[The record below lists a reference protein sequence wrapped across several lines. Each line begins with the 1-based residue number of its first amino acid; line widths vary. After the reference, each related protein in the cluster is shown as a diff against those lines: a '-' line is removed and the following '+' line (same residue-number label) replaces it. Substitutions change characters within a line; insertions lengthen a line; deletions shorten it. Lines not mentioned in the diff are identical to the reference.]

1 MKVNMMQLLEIA
13 LVDELDKAPDTLPP
27 CSVDSLVDLLPSL
40 TSGSC
45 GNEFDNHT
53 KCGPQGVNCSRSEI
67 LLDYLVMSLASECIQ
82 YDRQTSGFGGPT
94 FQQDL
99 NKFVF
104 LSQAGQLL
112 TWGAVN
118 MIFPSSEQ
126 WMDDLM
132 HLIFFLHLEGVKLR
146 PKVERSYSSCAKATC
161 SSELENVVFHED
173 KAHFGDLFCESGRG
187 LQKDMISHQLLL
199 TLAPARSEE
208 AKASHEKLIFS
219 AHRTIG
225 GPTSG
230 SNTTRLS
237 YWTRN
242 IDRLCLSWDDIGST
256 MSSILGFWKAKH
268 AAVVEDLGIE
278 RDIFIL
284 CWDFPT
290 IGTAK
295 GPSASFRD
303 QSRDS

>member
-1 MKVNMMQLLEIA
+1 MMQLSEIA
-13 LVDELDKAPDTLPP
+13 LVDEMDKAPDTLQP
-27 CSVDSLVDLLPSL
+27 CSVDSLVDLLPSV
-40 TSGSC
+40 TSSSC

-67 LLDYLVMSLASECIQ
+67 PLDRLVMLGSCSRGVQSMFDHAVYTFEYLVQ
-82 YDRQTSGFGGPT
+82 R
-94 FQQDL
+94 
-99 NKFVF
+99 
-104 LSQAGQLL
+104 
-112 TWGAVN
+112 
-118 MIFPSSEQ
+118 IFPSSKQ
-126 WMDDLM
+126 WIDDLM

-146 PKVERSYSSCAKATC
+146 PKMERSYSSCTKATC
-161 SSELENVVFHED
+161 STELENVVFQED
-173 KAHFGDLFCESGRG
+173 EAHFGDLFCESGRG

-199 TLAPARSEE
+199 TLALARSEE
-208 AKASHEKLIFS
+208 AKASHAKLIFS
-219 AHRTIG
+219 AHRTTG
-225 GPTSG
+225 GPTSELG
-230 SNTTRLS
+230 VNDHLS
-237 YWTRN
+237 SWVSIVFENTRN

-278 RDIFIL
+278 RDIFVL

-295 GPSASFRD
+295 GPSASFRE